1 MSEQKQNEVT
11 ENSELKKEKKR
22 KEQKGKGGMILTE
35 PISGCRDFTPDLMR
49 ERNWLFSKFRE
60 TAKIYGFEEYFLF

>member
-1 MSEQKQNEVT
+1 
-11 ENSELKKEKKR
+11 
-22 KEQKGKGGMILTE
+22 MILTE